1 MKEFSLYRN
10 GREIS
15 IVRLLTGLTIIF
27 VLIGSAF
34 TEKNYKSTCETIP
47 SEIHITKGNQ
57 TVKDRENTILNII
70 SKY

>member
-27 VLIGSAF
+27 VLIESAF

-47 SEIHITKGNQ
+47 SEIHITKGNKI
-57 TVKDRENTILNII
+57 VKDRERTTLN
-70 SKY
+70 SMC